1 MAKPA
6 PQDDTGI
13 DVVNAP
19 QDVWGD
25 VYHQLLRAPWSL
37 TLLAIAG
44 AVLAVD
50 VVFALAYLVT
60 GGVANARPGSFADAF
75 FFSVQTL
82 GTIGYGAMY
91 PQSTAAHLV
100 VTVESIASL
109 VAVALATGIVFTK
122 FSIPVAKLEF
132 ARSVVVYLQDG
143 VRTLAI
149 RLANRRGNFIVEA
162 QVRLTLIRAETS
174 REGVFFYRL
183 HDLPLVRDRSSA
195 LGRSWIVLHRIT
207 EGSPLEAMTPESLR
221 EADVELNVAVTGIDG
236 TTYQT
241 MHALHRYVP
250 EDFRFGERFA
260 DMLSPKPDG
269 RLQLDYTR
277 LHDTVR
283 ATY

>member
-1 MAKPA
+1 MASPA
-6 PQDDTGI
+6 PEDTGI

-19 QDVWGD
+19 KDVWGD

-44 AVLAVD
+44 MVLAID
-50 VVFALAYLVT
+50 VLFALAFLLT
-60 GGVANARPGSFADAF
+60 GGIANARPGSFADAF

-91 PQSTAAHLV
+91 PQSTAAHMV

-122 FSIPVAKLEF
+122 FSIPVARLEF
-132 ARSVVVYLQDG
+132 ARGVAIYLQDG

-149 RLANRRGNFIVEA
+149 RLANRRRNFIVEA
-162 QVRLTLIRAETS
+162 QVRVTFIRAETTK
-174 REGVFFYRL
+174 EGIFFYRL
-183 HDLPLVRDRSSA
+183 YDLPLVRDRSSA
-195 LGRSWIVLHRIT
+195 LGRSWLVLHRII
-207 EGSPLEAMTPESLR
+207 EGSPLENMTPESLR
-221 EADVELNVAVTGIDG
+221 TADVELNVAVSGIDG

-241 MHALHRYVP
+241 MHALHRYMP

-260 DMLSPKPDG
+260 DMLSFRPDG
-269 RLQLDYTR
+269 RLQLDYAK
-277 LHDTVR
+277 LHETVP
-283 ATY
+283 AAY